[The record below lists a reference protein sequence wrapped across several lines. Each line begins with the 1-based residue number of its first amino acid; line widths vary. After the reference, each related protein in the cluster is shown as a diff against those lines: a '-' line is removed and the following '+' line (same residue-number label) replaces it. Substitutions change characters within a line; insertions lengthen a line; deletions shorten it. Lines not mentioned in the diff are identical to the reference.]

1 MYTLIISKDKEE
13 IREIKKV
20 LDNMFEKIKCDYYDF
35 QKGDPKALQSFNG
48 EYMTQYSDWSYA
60 MELNLQKYF
69 YEE

>member
-1 MYTLIISKDKEE
+1 MEKEGKNMSE
-13 IREIKKV
+13 EKKN
-20 LDNMFEKIKCDYYDF
+20 LTEEERKELKEKIKCDYYDF

-48 EYMTQYSDWSYA
+48 EYMTQYSDWSYT